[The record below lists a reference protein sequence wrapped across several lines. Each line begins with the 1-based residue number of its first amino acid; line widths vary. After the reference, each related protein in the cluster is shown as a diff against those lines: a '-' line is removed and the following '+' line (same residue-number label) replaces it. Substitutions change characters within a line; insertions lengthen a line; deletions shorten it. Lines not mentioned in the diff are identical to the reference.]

1 MSSNPKSRLLKLLV
15 ESEQFEPAGEY
26 AKKLSVSSRTLYTYL
41 DELESALDSSTVKL
55 EKRPGVGIRL
65 KGKRKDKDRLMYT
78 LNLNPFLEIEP
89 EERQHTILKKLLNG
103 ERLSYSQLSKEY
115 YVSRSTVVK
124 DIKAVKETFFGE
136 DIQRASNHEGSVIVG
151 SEQSIQKVWS
161 KLLRYRFEKNY
172 HHPPIN
178 LSSYASFIK
187 EELNL
192 HSLISQ
198 TLVSEV
204 ERLGL
209 KYNIADYYRINL
221 FESFMILYYRIRLGF
236 HHGQAEGYIF
246 ERISELETFHI
257 ANELTAFVK
266 NKTGISCTLEDTL
279 YVNQCLIANGISQL
293 AETTYNQYYES
304 LAEDMIQK
312 IGSMLN
318 EDLSQDPQLKRG
330 LLNHII
336 PMSFRLK
343 NDIPLQNPYIQE
355 IKKQYSLMFHLTWYS
370 VIDFEQEIGKKIPE
384 DEIAFLMI
392 HFQSALERRTNIK
405 KVLIVSQTGT
415 LTTELLE
422 RRIKHVLP
430 SAHIYEIMP
439 KEKMEHA
446 NLSKVD
452 LIISTVPIQLE
463 STPVLYLSTI
473 PSDKEL
479 KELEKKASTL
489 LISQSGLTHHPA
501 VYEQEHPFIS
511 SLRKRF
517 KIIKGRS
524 ETVKEAI
531 SLLVQP
537 LENEE
542 KVTPDYLDSVFD
554 REEMSS
560 TAFETGVAIP
570 HGNPAYVNET
580 TVSILI
586 NETKIPWGTEKVDI
600 VILISVSKADM
611 NYISFF
617 IERIYE
623 VMQSRENVERVF
635 FNQPDSAIY
644 RYLANYH

>member
-1 MSSNPKSRLLKLLV
+1 MTSNSKSHLLRLLV
-15 ESEQFEPAGEY
+15 ESEQFEPASEY
-26 AKKLSVSSRTLYTYL
+26 AKKLSVSSRTLYSYL
-41 DELESALDSSTVKL
+41 DELELVLDSSTVKL

-78 LNLNPFLEIEP
+78 LNLNPFLDIEP
-89 EERQHTILKKLLNG
+89 EERQHAILKKLLHG
-103 ERLSYSQLSKEY
+103 ERISYSHLSQEF

-136 DIQRASNHEGSVIVG
+136 DIQMTSNHEGSVLVG
-151 SEQSIQKVWS
+151 SEQSIQKVWT
-161 KLLRYRFEKNY
+161 KLLRYRFEINN

-178 LSSYASFIK
+178 LSSYASFMK
-187 EELNL
+187 AELNL
-192 HSLISQ
+192 NSLISQ

-257 ANELTAFVK
+257 ANELTEFIK
-266 NKTGISCTLEDTL
+266 NKTGLSCTLEDTL
-279 YVNQCLIANGISQL
+279 YVNECLLANGVSQL

-318 EDLSQDPQLKRG
+318 EDLSQDSQLKRG

-336 PMSFRLK
+336 PMSFRLN

-430 SAHIYEIMP
+430 SAHIYEIIP

-446 NLSKVD
+446 DLSKVD

-463 STPVLYLSTI
+463 SAPVLYLSTI

-479 KELEKKASTL
+479 KKLEKKASAL
-489 LISQSGLTHHPA
+489 LMNQSGLTHHPL

-531 SLLVQP
+531 SLLVQH

-542 KVTPDYLDSVFD
+542 KVTSDYLNSVYD

-600 VILISVSKADM
+600 VILISVSKSDM
-611 NYISFF
+611 TYISLF

-635 FNQPDSAIY
+635 FNQSDSAIY
-644 RYLANYH
+644 RYLANYR